1 MHPRGRSG
9 VVFARSL
16 SPRSPSRAY
25 CKPFL
30 SFRGALTSQI
40 LRKCLKAFAHSKRAF
55 RSSRSG
61 TLRLKTRYHPFR
73 SARSRLFKDLFLASS
88 DNAPPLN
95 GGYMWGRIPPGAS
108 QTRPPLPPQYLPAV
122 TAINANGMP
131 KSARSA
137 KKIGFGYL
145 FPCPLP
151 IPLRPLAT
159 PPAAPDSYKFS
170 MAFLAWTDKMSC
182 TDKMAEN
189 MTKWQAPLKN
199 FKNS

>member
-16 SPRSPSRAY
+16 SPRSPSRAC

-40 LRKCLKAFAHSKRAF
+40 LRKCLKAYAHSKRAF
-55 RSSRSG
+55 RSPRSG

-108 QTRPPLPPQYLPAV
+108 LARRHPYNCKRHAKNGTKCQKWHKSYNLKEKSNIYLH
-122 TAINANGMP
+122 II
-131 KSARSA
+131 S
-137 KKIGFGYL
+137 KI
-145 FPCPLP
+145 
-151 IPLRPLAT
+151 
-159 PPAAPDSYKFS
+159 
-170 MAFLAWTDKMSC
+170 
-182 TDKMAEN
+182 
-189 MTKWQAPLKN
+189 
-199 FKNS
+199 